1 VSIVGT
7 SHVPRSAIIFAV
19 SSSSTLLCSIVS
31 IPVRTAARIPGSP
44 SACAMV
50 LRPAR
55 WASSTI
61 ARNCSSLSSCTL

>member
-19 SSSSTLLCSIVS
+19 SSSRTLPCSIVS
-31 IPVRTAARIPGSP
+31 IPARTAARIPGNP

-50 LRPAR
+50 LRPA
-55 WASSTI
+55 WCASSTM
-61 ARNCSSLSSCTL
+61 ARNCSSLSSRTL